1 MTPELII
8 SLISLVMSFASG
20 IFTAFV
26 TLKVGKL
33 NNLEAIH
40 KYQKK
45 ITPAQLQFKTKEWF
59 LELMDSD
66 EFGYYDTNSQTII
79 LAWWKKINQED
90 NTTKELQART
100 QQAQEVFIN
109 NVRNRTNTMTGRRNV
124 PRVPILPNRNDMTNI
139 NIPVDVVIPLND
151 VPLNLRTTEELRHQ
165 YNTDI
170 VEKVD
175 ELKQTETELSFDD
188 LLEASSTI
196 KK

>member
-1 MTPELII
+1 MAPELII

-59 LELMDSD
+59 LKLMDSD

-79 LAWWKKINQED
+79 LAWWNKMKQESD
-90 NTTKELQART
+90 SKEQEKQTQVTQIMPRPTTGR
-100 QQAQEVFIN
+100 
-109 NVRNRTNTMTGRRNV
+109 TGRRTT
-124 PRVPILPNRNDMTNI
+124 PRVPTLPRNLGDITAVGG
-139 NIPVDVVIPLND
+139 PVEVV
-151 VPLNLRTTEELRHQ
+151 VPRADCLVNLRAVEELRNQ
-165 YNTDI
+165 YSTDI
-170 VEKVD
+170 VE
-175 ELKQTETELSFDD
+175 ESTSSQTNIELSFDD
-188 LLEASSTI
+188 LLEASLNTKI
-196 KK
+196 EDK